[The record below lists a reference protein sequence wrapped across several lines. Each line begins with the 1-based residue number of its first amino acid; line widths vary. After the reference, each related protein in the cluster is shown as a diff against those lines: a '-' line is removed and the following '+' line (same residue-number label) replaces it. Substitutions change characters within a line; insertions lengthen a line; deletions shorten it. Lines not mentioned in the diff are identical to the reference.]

1 MGRFATF
8 MISPTYRRVRRALAF
23 TVMFILLSG
32 GAAWIV
38 SEQVAQNLRAEIGR
52 SLAAY
57 GNLRSSIV
65 TIFEAMETGLT
76 AEPCSAAFID
86 QMRRVTFLPD
96 GISELLYAPD
106 GQVLCAGNAGWLDSP
121 MELGPADVPASDE
134 FGIAL
139 WLDRSLAPIGLSDLS
154 GTIARRGDY
163 ALVVPP
169 QLIPE
174 ANGPA
179 GFEEELVYRIGPDQ
193 WIHRSGIEGL
203 HAAALLAPGPA
214 MLGLL
219 QGALY
224 QFACDPAG
232 EHCVAARTPLR
243 PLVQQRLAAIV
254 LVLGAIGVLAAW
266 LTQQICGMVE
276 RHWSFEARFLR
287 RFDKGGLVCAYQPL
301 LNLHNDRITGCEV
314 LARWRDVDGA
324 VVFPDQFLPIVEKHG
339 LTERFTAM
347 VVAHA
352 HADLV
357 RHLHGKDRLQVN
369 FNIFPGDLIAG
380 RLVPMFAPLLADGSR
395 FEVVVELVETAE
407 VEPEA
412 AQVEIE
418 RLRAAGIGVYIDDF
432 GAGYSSM
439 RNLAELSIDGVKLDR
454 SFAMASRDSVMSRMF
469 DHAIELVHASG
480 RRLVVEGVETLDR
493 LEALKAGGRVD
504 FAQGYGI
511 ARPLSIEA
519 FAAFLA
525 EYGSESDGP
534 ARRIA

>member
-8 MISPTYRRVRRALAF
+8 MISPTHRRIRRALAF
-23 TVMFILLSG
+23 TTMFFLFAG

-38 SEQVAQNLRAEIGR
+38 SEQLAQGLRAEIGR

-57 GNLRSSIV
+57 GTLRANIV
-65 TIFEAMETGLT
+65 TIFDTMDAGLT
-76 AEPCSAAFID
+76 AQPCSEPFIE
-86 QMRRVTFLPD
+86 QMRRITFLPD

-106 GQVLCAGNAGWLDSP
+106 GRILCAGNSGWLDSP
-121 MELGPADVPASDE
+121 VELGAADVPASDE

-139 WLDRSLAPIGLSDLS
+139 WLDRPLAPIGLPDLS
-154 GTIARRGDY
+154 GTIAHRGDY
-163 ALVVPP
+163 ALVIPP
-169 QLIPE
+169 QLMPE
-174 ANGPA
+174 ANGSD
-179 GFEEELVYRIGPDQ
+179 GLEEELVYRVGPDQ

-203 HAAALLAPGPA
+203 HASALLAPQPFV
-214 MLGLL
+214 LGLFH
-219 QGALY
+219 GVLY
-224 QFACDPAG
+224 QTACDTAA
-232 EHCVAARTPLR
+232 EHCVAARTPLL
-243 PLVQQRLAAIV
+243 PLVQQRLAAIA
-254 LVLGAIGVLAAW
+254 LVLGALGVLAAW
-266 LTQQICGMVE
+266 LTQQLCGMVE

-287 RFDKGGLVCAYQPL
+287 RFDQRGLVCAYQPL
-301 LNLHNDRITGCEV
+301 LNLHNDHITGCEV
-314 LARWRDVDGA
+314 LARWRDVDGT
-324 VVFPDQFLPIVEKHG
+324 VVLPDQFLPIVEKHG

-347 VVAHA
+347 VVDRA

-357 RHLHGKDRLQVN
+357 QHLSGDQPLQVN
-369 FNIFPGDLIAG
+369 FNIFPGDLIAA
-380 RLVPMFAPLLADGSR
+380 RLVPMFAPLLADGAR

-418 RLRAAGIGVYIDDF
+418 KLRQAGIGVYIDDF

-454 SFAMASRDSVMSRMF
+454 SFAMAPEDTVMARML

-480 RRLVVEGVETLDR
+480 RRLVVEGVEAPER
-493 LEALKAGGRVD
+493 LAALKSGGRVD

-511 ARPLSIEA
+511 ARPLTIEA

-525 EYGSESDGP
+525 EYGSSANG
-534 ARRIA
+534 ASRRFA